1 MKSLIIAGLMI
12 CAGHLVAQTKIEKKV
27 VVRAGQTLQMN
38 FEDPELIKVRT
49 WDKQEVFIK
58 GSVSINRGEHDGAF
72 EITSDQRDNVLVIS
86 SRIKD
91 RDNIPKRTVIHKG
104 DQDYYFQTG
113 DPNDPAIQ
121 KFFSEHGREYSF
133 MSNGI
138 IRNISLEVFVPRGM
152 ASSLEAKFGLVEVAD
167 FEGPLTVNA
176 TFGGVDATVVA
187 ARTGE
192 LIART
197 HFGEILTNLDAPFTP
212 IGKSNDSHW
221 TEIRAN
227 PGTGPSYQFESKFGK
242 LYLRKP

>member
-12 CAGHLVAQTKIEKKV
+12 CTGHLSAQTEIETKIP
-27 VVRAGQTLQMN
+27 VRAGQTLEMH
-38 FEDPELIKVRT
+38 FDDPELIKVRT
-49 WDKQEVFIK
+49 WDKQEILIK

-72 EITSDQRDNVLVIS
+72 EITSDQKDNVVVIS

-104 DQDYYFQTG
+104 DQEYYFQTG

-121 KFFSEHGREYSF
+121 KFFSEHGREYSY

-138 IRNISLEVFVPRGM
+138 IHDISLEVFVPRGM
-152 ASSLEAKFGLVEVAD
+152 ASSLEAKFGLVEVTG
-167 FEGPLTVNA
+167 FEGPLTVNS

-187 ARTGE
+187 AKTGE

-197 HFGEILTNLDAPFTP
+197 RFGEILTNLDSPFTP
-212 IGKSNDSHW
+212 IDRSNESHW

-242 LYLRKP
+242 VYLRKP